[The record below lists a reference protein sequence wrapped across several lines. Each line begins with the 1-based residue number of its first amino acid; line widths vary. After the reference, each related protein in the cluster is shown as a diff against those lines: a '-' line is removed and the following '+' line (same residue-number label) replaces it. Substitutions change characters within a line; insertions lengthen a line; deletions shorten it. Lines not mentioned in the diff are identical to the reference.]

1 MNPLL
6 LNKPYQVKLYQPSA
20 PAYIYQNKQ
29 NNDARIANSLRNY
42 VGVQNRELERLRGDL
57 TAYRQQE
64 QTVGRRGVMYPRATT
79 NVGQASDPTP
89 FTEEVK
95 TDIQPPEGTPPVTP
109 VAQLVRASSIP
120 TVEGRPLEE
129 LISEKGDIPTPR
141 DLPDPLTGGGLGEQQ
156 RREMESYDPQFGRP
170 PQIFPRLSAEESEP
184 QEPSEPP
191 PPPPPPSEGK
201 PPTRDQLID
210 MLKMLIQSGESP
222 DPDLEKKLNDILTK
236 QQTAVPSRGAI
247 QTLAKSVGIDL
258 TGRGE
263 GIKIQM
269 KADDLARR
277 IRRFGIL
284 KSGGSGSGVPSAEYS
299 RANKKTDGRLGRLQ
313 ELAVEYDIGIYY

>member
-1 MNPLL
+1 M
-6 LNKPYQVKLYQPSA
+6 
-20 PAYIYQNKQ
+20 
-29 NNDARIANSLRNY
+29 
-42 VGVQNRELERLRGDL
+42 
-57 TAYRQQE
+57 
-64 QTVGRRGVMYPRATT
+64 M
-79 NVGQASDPTP
+79 
-89 FTEEVK
+89 K
-95 TDIQPPEGTPPVTP
+95 TCCDWP
-109 VAQLVRASSIP
+109 
-120 TVEGRPLEE
+120 
-129 LISEKGDIPTPR
+129 
-141 DLPDPLTGGGLGEQQ
+141 
-156 RREMESYDPQFGRP
+156 YDPQFGRP
-170 PQIFPRLSAEESEP
+170 PPIFPRLSAEESEP

-191 PPPPPPSEGK
+191 TQPPSEEETPVKEGK

-222 DPDLEKKLNDILTK
+222 DPDLEQKLNDILSK
-236 QQTAVPSRGAI
+236 QQTVVPSRGAI

-284 KSGGSGSGVPSAEYS
+284 KSGGTGSGVPAAEYS
-299 RANKKTDGRLGRLQ
+299 RANKRTDGRLGRLQ